1 MIALVGRVYLTIDTD
16 VELASKSS
24 PSSEALVK
32 CTIGELCRN
41 VVGAAA
47 AAAVVIA
54 AE

>member
-1 MIALVGRVYLTIDTD
+1 MIALVGRVYLTIDT
-16 VELASKSS
+16 EASKSS
-24 PSSEALVK
+24 PSSEAALVK